1 MVNAQTQIT
10 VQLQIRIVV
19 LQKLV
24 CALQAISLPH
34 LTKLD
39 ASQVSINRLS
49 I

>member
-1 MVNAQTQIT
+1 MVNAQTQVT
-10 VQLQIRIVV
+10 VQLQIRSVV
-19 LQKLV
+19 LNKLV

-34 LTKLD
+34 LTKHN